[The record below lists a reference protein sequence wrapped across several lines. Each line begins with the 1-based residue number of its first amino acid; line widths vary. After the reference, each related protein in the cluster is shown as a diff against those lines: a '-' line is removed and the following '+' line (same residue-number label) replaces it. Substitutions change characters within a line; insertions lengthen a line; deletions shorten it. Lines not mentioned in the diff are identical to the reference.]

1 MAMGEKLFEEKGK
14 ATVIFIKE
22 IGAEGVVLK
31 QSFTSELKG
40 HGRWPSGMNMGSG
53 LVKMMPN
60 GMARGK
66 WHGIFTASDGEM
78 AVWKGCG
85 RSKRGPNSLK
95 GVMLIS
101 FMTMSEK
108 LKWMNEVTA
117 IAEVSGDMMNFT
129 DVGYE
134 WKL

>member
-1 MAMGEKLFEEKGK
+1 
-14 ATVIFIKE
+14 
-22 IGAEGVVLK
+22 
-31 QSFTSELKG
+31 
-40 HGRWPSGMNMGSG
+40 
-53 LVKMMPN
+53 
-60 GMARGK
+60 
-66 WHGIFTASDGEM
+66 
-78 AVWKGCG
+78 
-85 RSKRGPNSLK
+85 
-95 GVMLIS
+95 MLIS